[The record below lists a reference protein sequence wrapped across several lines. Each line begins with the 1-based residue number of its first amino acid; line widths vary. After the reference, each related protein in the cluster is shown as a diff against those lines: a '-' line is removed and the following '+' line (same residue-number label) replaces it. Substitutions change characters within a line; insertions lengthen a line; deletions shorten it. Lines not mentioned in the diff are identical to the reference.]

1 MTGLV
6 GEDKMTKTA
15 FEKIKAGLG
24 EAKAYL
30 DDTRNKRDYGIHAP
44 PRVNVKKTRSKSSRR
59 NPRP

>member
-6 GEDKMTKTA
+6 GEDKMTKIA
-15 FEKIKAGLG
+15 FDKIRAGLS

-30 DDTRNKRDYGIHAP
+30 DGSGNKSDYEIHVPA
-44 PRVNVKKTRSKSSRR
+44 RVNVKKTRSKSSRR